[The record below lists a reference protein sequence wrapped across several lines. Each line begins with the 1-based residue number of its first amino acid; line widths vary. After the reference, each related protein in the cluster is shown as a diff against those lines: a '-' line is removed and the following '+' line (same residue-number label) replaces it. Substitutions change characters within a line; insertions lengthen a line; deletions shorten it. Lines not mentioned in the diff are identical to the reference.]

1 MHNSTQN
8 KKLRQ
13 SPGCLKGIRDLI
25 RSNFPS
31 VFIFMK
37 TTYIFALHILSRGRW
52 KKILLNDEVKLN
64 LGSGP
69 SKGENGWTNVD
80 LLGADINHDLRKG
93 VPLPDN
99 SVDMVYSSHV
109 FEHIPYRDLLEVISE
124 IRRVLKPGGT
134 LLVCVPNAGL
144 YLRAY
149 FKNEMFVSYDEM
161 FVPAAVNTE
170 SGIDQVNYIAYLNGD
185 HTFMFD
191 EQNIINILK
200 KCKFTD
206 VDFRTFDPLIDRVE
220 RDFESMY
227 IKASK

>member
-8 KKLRQ
+8 TTIHQ
-13 SPGCLKGIRDLI
+13 SPGFAKNARDFIRRISPGI
-25 RSNFPS
+25 FTVMKS
-31 VFIFMK
+31 V
-37 TTYIFALHILSRGRW
+37 YIFALHVNSKRRW
-52 KKILLNDEVKLN
+52 KKILKQDMIKLN

-69 SKGENGWTNVD
+69 REGVNGWTNVD
-80 LLGADINHDLRKG
+80 LFGADINHDLKNG
-93 VPLPDN
+93 LPLGDD

-109 FEHIPYRDLLEVISE
+109 FEHIPYQDLLGVIRE
-124 IRRVLKPGGT
+124 IRRVLKPGGA

-149 FKNEMFVSYDEM
+149 FNNEMFVSYDEM
-161 FVPAAVNTE
+161 FIPASVNTG

-191 EQNIINILK
+191 EENIINILK
-200 KCKFTD
+200 KCEFTN
-206 VDFRTFDPLIDRVE
+206 VDFRTFDPLIDLAE

>member
-1 MHNSTQN
+1 MHNSIQN
-8 KKLRQ
+8 TKIYQ
-13 SPGCLKGIRDLI
+13 SPSFKKSARDLI
-25 RSNFPS
+25 KRISPS
-31 VFIFMK
+31 IFTFMK
-37 TTYIFALHILSRGRW
+37 AVYIFVLHVISKKRW
-52 KKILLNDEVKLN
+52 KKILKQDTIKLN

-69 SKGENGWTNVD
+69 RKGVNGWTNID
-80 LLGADINHDLRKG
+80 LFGADINHDLKNG
-93 VPLPDN
+93 VPLGDD

-109 FEHIPYRDLLEVISE
+109 FEHIPYQDLLGVIGE

-149 FKNEMFVSYDEM
+149 FNNEMFVSYDEM
-161 FVPAAVNTE
+161 FLPASVNTG

-191 EQNIINILK
+191 EENIINILK
-200 KCKFTD
+200 KCEFHN
-206 VDFRTFDPLIDRVE
+206 VDFRTFDPLIDREE

-227 IKASK
+227 VKASK